1 MRGRVIG
8 DTDDLKLHLYYV
20 GKARDA
26 HANGMAQ
33 EFVKRTGRYMACEMR
48 EIVPGRFDLFAR
60 HPTARK
66 VFLDPAGKSLDSEA
80 FAALIGKAELEARD
94 VVFLIGGHD
103 GLPAEWKPRA
113 DLLLSLSA
121 MTLPHELARA
131 VLAEQI
137 YRALTILRGH
147 PYPR

>member
-1 MRGRVIG
+1 M
-8 DTDDLKLHLYYV
+8 KLIVYYI
-20 GKARDA
+20 GKARDV

-33 EFVKRTGRYMACEMR
+33 EFVKRTTRYMACEMR
-48 EIVPGRFDLFAR
+48 EIQPARFDLFAR
-60 HPTARK
+60 HTTARK
-66 VFLDPAGKSLDSEA
+66 IFLDPAGKAMSSES
-80 FAALIGKAELEARD
+80 FAALVGKAELEARD
-94 VVFLIGGHD
+94 LVFLIGGHD
-103 GLPAEWKPRA
+103 GLPPEWKPKA

-121 MTLPHELARA
+121 MTMPHELARA